1 MRRITLNEFA
11 TEKGQTTAA
20 SLLGLSQGALNKA
33 LRVGREI
40 YVVCHDDGSFEAHE
54 LKPFP
59 SQAPK
64 TMAMEGAP
72 QQPTAQ
78 SATRARCLR
87 ASA

>member
-1 MRRITLNEFA
+1 MKRISLSEFA
-11 TEKGQTTAA
+11 AERGQTKAA
-20 SLLGLSQGALNKA
+20 ELLGITQGALSKA

-40 YVVCHDDGSFEAHE
+40 YVVCLDDGTCEAHE

-59 SQAPK
+59 TQAPK